1 MSENNYQGQF
11 YARDIDSEHGFHKI
25 VDNGLINL
33 FSEVIEGTDYVNRLG
48 ICAPPGTIA
57 TIKNGTNNEEVT
69 IEIGKTGIY
78 EVEDVKITG
87 LSFPADTALDA
98 IVDYIVIK

>member
-25 VDNGLINL
+25 INNNLINL
-33 FSEVIEGTDYVNRLG
+33 FSEVIKGTDYVNRLG
-48 ICAPPGTIA
+48 ISAPPGTIA

-69 IEIGKTGIY
+69 IEVGKTGIY